1 MLGQRLG
8 SVRAFS
14 STAAAELRRPW
25 KTYKDGTLFYGYSK
39 NGNKRLALTT
49 KQGNKNFYK
58 GTRST
63 GIGKMDQWGGYHI
76 KYEKVRTFV
85 VPEALETCTFKP
97 LVSANAPVPKN
108 SFKGYTGITDG
119 KLHLAK
125 IKEFVETGKA
135 SYEVTDTYVE
145 KY

>member
-1 MLGQRLG
+1 MIGAQQQ
-8 SVRAFS
+8 VRSFS
-14 STAAAELRRPW
+14 STGVSLLRRPW
-25 KTYKDGTLFYGYSK
+25 KTYRDGSLFYGFSK

-63 GIGKMDQWGGYHI
+63 GIGHMDNWGGYHI

-85 VPEALETCTFKP
+85 VPESLETCQFKP
-97 LVSANAPVPKN
+97 LVSSNAPIPKN

-119 KLHLAK
+119 RLQFAK
-125 IKEFVETGKA
+125 IKEFVETGKP
-135 SYEVTDTYVE
+135 SYPVSETYVE

>member
-1 MLGQRLG
+1 MQ
-8 SVRAFS
+8 VRSFS
-14 STAAAELRRPW
+14 TTPATLLRRPW
-25 KTYKDGTLFYGYSK
+25 KTYKDGTLFYGFSK
-39 NGNKRLALTT
+39 NGNNRLALTT

-63 GIGKMDQWGGYHI
+63 GIGKMDNWGGYHI
-76 KYEKVRTFV
+76 TYNKVRTLV
-85 VPEALETCTFKP
+85 VPESLATCQFKP

-119 KLHLAK
+119 HLQFNK

-135 SYEVTDTYVE
+135 SYPVSETYVE